1 MAIWN
6 WKVPSVEGTRW
17 EQHPRET
24 VGRYVHVGLNVYC
37 EGAADDAHPLY
48 LVGRFRWGEEVNG
61 SPIGPEAW
69 TFYPEFETGDGQLI
83 RLHGRAQQA
92 GRWPTGQMLAGDR
105 LVGDTDADALDAAHT
120 FGGFNLHTTFDLHCR
135 TCRRRR
141 SIRHDVPG
149 LWAILD
155 RLNAELVR
163 EISLP
168 ALIGLLSSRGAR

>member
-1 MAIWN
+1 MSWD
-6 WKVPSVEGTRW
+6 WKIPTAEGTRW
-17 EQHPRET
+17 EQYPRET

-37 EGAADDAHPLY
+37 KGAADDVHPLY

-61 SPIGPEAW
+61 SPVGPEVW
-69 TFYPEFETGDGQLI
+69 TFLPEFETGDGQLI
-83 RLHGRAQQA
+83 RLDWRKDHRLPAWEGYRS
-92 GRWPTGQMLAGDR
+92 TGTTLRDEEPVRTFDDLLAGER
-105 LVGDTDADALDAAHT
+105 R
-120 FGGFNLHTTFDLHCR
+120 TTFDLHCR

-149 LWAILD
+149 LRAMFD

-168 ALIGLLSSRGAR
+168 ALIGLLSSRVAR